1 MAFSVC
7 ALTLFT
13 EGQWYQ
19 LPSRVVPRN
28 GRD

>member
-1 MAFSVC
+1 MDFSAR

-13 EGQWYQ
+13 EGQEYQ

-28 GRD
+28 GRY